1 MEFKFDRI
9 NWWGRPIYRNKNGT
23 PICKLEEGFYSLA
36 DPEDI
41 DSEPCSKLKSNKIEI
56 VKEFS

>member
-1 MEFKFDRI
+1 MEFTFDRY
-9 NWWGRPIYRNKNGT
+9 NWWSIPIYRNKNGT

-41 DSEPCSKLKSNKIEI
+41 DSEPCSRLRSDMIEI
-56 VKEFS
+56 VENFS

>member
-1 MEFKFDRI
+1 MKFKFDGY
-9 NWWGRPIYRNKNGT
+9 NWWSRPIYRNENGT

-41 DSEPCSKLKSNKIEI
+41 DSEPCSKLRTDMIEI
-56 VKEFS
+56 VENFN